1 MYGFRSCHAPEAQN
15 CPTLS
20 SVNESTVSGG
30 LPALIEA
37 MILGSSTPP
46 VLLTVIHGY
55 FFVNPSKILLNCWS
69 SRPVQAPHISSCTG
83 A

>member
-1 MYGFRSCHAPEAQN
+1 MYGFRSAHAPDAQN

-20 SVNESTVSGG
+20 SVNERTASGG
-30 LPALIEA
+30 LPALIAA
-37 MILGSSTPP
+37 MIFSSSTPP

-55 FFVNPSKILLNCWS
+55 FSVNPTKISLNCLS
-69 SRPVQAPHISSCTG
+69 SRPVHAPHISSVTG